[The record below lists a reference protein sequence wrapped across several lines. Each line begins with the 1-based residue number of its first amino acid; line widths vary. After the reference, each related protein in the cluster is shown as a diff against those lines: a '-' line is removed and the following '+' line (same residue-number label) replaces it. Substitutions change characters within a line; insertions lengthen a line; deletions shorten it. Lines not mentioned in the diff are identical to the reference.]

1 MAVSLVPLSRH
12 GVGYFL
18 SMGNRNWKLPPNFA
32 KKTIFLH
39 LVTCFLCGMYYIIT
53 SKLSRGP
60 NEYTRRNVAMNDVLQ
75 QISNIGIIPVI
86 AIEDAEQAVPLAR
99 ALVAGGLPAAEVTFR
114 TAAGEEA
121 IRRIAK
127 EVPEMLV
134 GAGTVLTKE
143 QADRALAAGAQFIV
157 SPGFNPE
164 VTRYVIEKGALMM
177 PGTATPGEMEQ
188 AMSMGLDVVKFFP
201 AEQNGGVAKLKALAG
216 PYTNLRWM
224 PTGGV
229 NTKNMMDYLGFDKIV
244 ACGGTWMVKKDLIN
258 GQKWDEITAICK
270 DAVKTMLGFELRHVG
285 INCADEAEAERTAQ
299 MFSTVFGWEYKPGN
313 SSVFSGTAVECMK
326 TPYLGERGHIA
337 VGTNN
342 VDRAMYHLGLHG
354 ITFDESTRKTDAKGK
369 TKAIYLKDS
378 FCGFAVHLV
387 QK

>member
-1 MAVSLVPLSRH
+1 
-12 GVGYFL
+12 
-18 SMGNRNWKLPPNFA
+18 
-32 KKTIFLH
+32 
-39 LVTCFLCGMYYIIT
+39 
-53 SKLSRGP
+53 
-60 NEYTRRNVAMNDVLQ
+60 MNDVLQ
-75 QISNIGIIPVI
+75 QIFNIGIIPVI
-86 AIEDAEQAVPLAR
+86 AIEDAAQAVPLAK

-121 IRRIAK
+121 IRRIAT

-134 GAGTVLTKE
+134 GAGTVLTRE
-143 QADRALAAGAQFIV
+143 QADRALAAGSQFIV

-164 VTRYVIEKGALMM
+164 ITRYVIDKGALMM

-229 NTKNMMDYLGFDKIV
+229 NTKNMMDYLSFDKIV
-244 ACGGTWMVKKDLIN
+244 ACGGTWMVKKELIN
-258 GQKWDEITAICK
+258 GEKWDEITAICK
-270 DAVKTMLGFELRHVG
+270 EAVKTMLGFELRHVG

-299 MFSTVFGWEYKPGN
+299 LFSAAFGWDYKPGN

-326 TPYLGERGHIA
+326 KPYLGERGHIA

-342 VDRAMYHLGLHG
+342 VDRAVYHLGRQG
-354 ITFDESTRKTDAKGK
+354 ITFDESTRKTDGKGK